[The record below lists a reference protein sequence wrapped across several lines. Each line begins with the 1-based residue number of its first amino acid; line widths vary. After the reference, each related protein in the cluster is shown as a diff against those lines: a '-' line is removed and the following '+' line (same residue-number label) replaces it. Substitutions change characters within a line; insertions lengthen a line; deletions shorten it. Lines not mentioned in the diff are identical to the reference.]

1 MVLESGRAGHRTL
14 PCSVQLVLT
23 SSTEQPVDWCLK
35 PQQQVDSLYSA
46 CVLLHFRTLL
56 GREVHGVTLFLMDGV
71 TPSTPHSSQVLKCN

>member
-1 MVLESGRAGHRTL
+1 MVFQKKAGVQGTI

-35 PQQQVDSLYSA
+35 PQQQVDSLYIA

-56 GREVHGVTLFLMDGV
+56 EREVHGVTLFLMDDV